1 MQLVILSLI
10 EPPPMLI
17 SVVSRVHE
25 YHEYSTGSLIVATWV
40 DARDMLGCAET
51 VVCSVGLK
59 PWSFPLGKTHRV
71 SDPEEEGLVGKR

>member
-25 YHEYSTGSLIVATWV
+25 YHEYSTGSLILATWV
-40 DARDMLGCAET
+40 EARRHAWLCRDCCVQRQLEAVE
-51 VVCSVGLK
+51 
-59 PWSFPLGKTHRV
+59 FPTW
-71 SDPEEEGLVGKR
+71 